1 MVVVTSRADFE
12 KLMDLRMKEA
22 KLLLDQKDWD
32 GAYYLVGYAVEFA
45 LKIRI
50 ISQLMKSDSFPD
62 KKLAENFYKHDLS
75 LLRNLAALDVEMDQ
89 DATVSGQWK
98 IVKDWSEQSRYQIGR
113 IDKDATDLY
122 EAIEKGVLPW
132 IKARWS

>member
-1 MVVVTSRADFE
+1 MAVVTSRADFE

-62 KKLAENFYKHDLS
+62 KKLAENFYKHELT
-75 LLRNLAALDVEMDQ
+75 LLRKLAGLDDEMNKDT
-89 DATVSGQWK
+89 AISAYWAIVSG
-98 IVKDWSEQSRYQIGR
+98 WSEQSRYEIGR
-113 IDKDATDLY
+113 TEKEATDLY
-122 EAIEKGVLPW
+122 DAIEKGMLPW
-132 IKARWS
+132 IKARW

>member
-1 MVVVTSRADFE
+1 MAVVTSRADFE
-12 KLMDLRMKEA
+12 KLMDLRLKEA

-32 GAYYLVGYAVEFA
+32 GAYYLAGYAVEFA

-62 KKLAENFYKHDLS
+62 KKLAENFYKHELS
-75 LLRNLAALDVEMDQ
+75 LLRNLAGLDDEMDN
-89 DATVSGQWK
+89 DAGISPQWD
-98 IVKDWSEQSRYQIGR
+98 IVRNWSEQTRYQIG
-113 IDKDATDLY
+113 KTEKEAVDLY

-132 IKARWS
+132 VKARW